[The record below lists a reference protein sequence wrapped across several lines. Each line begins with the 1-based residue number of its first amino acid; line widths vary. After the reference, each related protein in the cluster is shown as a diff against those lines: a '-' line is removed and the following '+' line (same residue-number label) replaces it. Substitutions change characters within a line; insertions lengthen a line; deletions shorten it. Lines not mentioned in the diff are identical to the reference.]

1 MHNWEPPAN
10 PFEEK
15 KEELTSYQWSVIRT
29 GFYFL
34 IFSTLLQGAAIW
46 VISQILE
53 TSGILSGSL
62 EWTEAMI
69 VSAVAVAIGIWKKTF
84 FK

>member
-15 KEELTSYQWSVIRT
+15 NEALTSYQWSVIRT

-62 EWTEAMI
+62 AWTESMI
-69 VSAVAVAIGIWKKTF
+69 VSAVVVAIGIWKKTF